1 LKLDPLWRR
10 NMPRQTTT
18 VPPKSRRSTKHPARS
33 SSKTRAGAVPEVNVG
48 QRLHELRRERDLSI
62 RALAERSGLNV
73 NTFSLIENG
82 KTSPSVSTLQ
92 QIAQALQVPIG
103 AFFESKH
110 GHKKVAYQKA
120 GQRPHAA
127 FTHGEV
133 WDLGAG
139 MPRQGAEPLIITL
152 NALADSGEHPIVHT
166 GREFVYCLE
175 GRVAYGVG
183 DETYPLDPGDS
194 LMFEAYL
201 PHRWQNLNE
210 TPSRVLLVL
219 CPMDERDQ
227 PTERH
232 LGR

>member
-1 LKLDPLWRR
+1 VSLSTAAAPTKPHRSTV
-10 NMPRQTTT
+10 RQTR
-18 VPPKSRRSTKHPARS
+18 VSGKRHD
-33 SSKTRAGAVPEVNVG
+33 GAVPEANVG
-48 QRLHELRRERDLSI
+48 QRLRALRSERGLSI

-92 QIAQALQVPIG
+92 QIAQALQVPIS
-103 AFFESKH
+103 AFFETKH
-110 GHKKVAYQKA
+110 GHNKVAYQKA

-127 FTHGEV
+127 FEYGEV

-139 MPRQGAEPLIITL
+139 MPRLGAEPLIITL
-152 NALADSGEHPIVHT
+152 HSGADSGKNPIVHT

-175 GRVAYGVG
+175 GCVAYGVG
-183 DETYPLDPGDS
+183 DETYQLDPGDS

-201 PHRWQNLNE
+201 PHHWQNLKE
-210 TPSRVLLVL
+210 APSRLLLVL

>member
-1 LKLDPLWRR
+1 
-10 NMPRQTTT
+10 MPRSTSA
-18 VPPKSRRSTKHPARS
+18 VPAEARHSTERRTRP
-33 SSKTRAGAVPEVNVG
+33 SSKTGTSAMPEVSVG
-48 QRLHELRRERDLSI
+48 QRLRELRLERNLSI

-73 NTFSLIENG
+73 NTFSLIENN

-127 FTHGEV
+127 FAHGEV

-139 MPRQGAEPLIITL
+139 MPRQGAEPLMITL
-152 NALADSGEHPIVHT
+152 NARANSGEHPIVHT

-183 DETYPLDPGDS
+183 EETYQLDPGDS

-201 PHRWQNLNE
+201 PHRWQNLKE
-210 TPSRVLLVL
+210 VPSRLLLVL
-219 CPMDERDQ
+219 CPMDEHDQ

>member
-1 LKLDPLWRR
+1 
-10 NMPRQTTT
+10 
-18 VPPKSRRSTKHPARS
+18 VPRSTTAVPARS
-33 SSKTRAGAVPEVNVG
+33 SHRTKRAARLSGKLPTGAVPEVNVG
-48 QRLHELRRERDLSI
+48 QRLRELRLERSLSI

-92 QIAQALQVPIG
+92 QIALALQVPIS
-103 AFFESKH
+103 AFFKTKHDHSK
-110 GHKKVAYQKA
+110 VVYQKA
-120 GQRPHAA
+120 GQRPHAVFA
-127 FTHGEV
+127 HDEV

-139 MPRQGAEPLIITL
+139 MSRLGAEPLVIAL
-152 NALADSGEHPIVHT
+152 NSRANSGKHPIEHT
-166 GREFVYCLE
+166 GRESVYCLE
-175 GRVAYGVG
+175 GCAAYGVG
-183 DETYPLDPGDS
+183 DETYQLNLGDS

-201 PHRWQNLNE
+201 PHHWQNLNE
-210 TPSRVLLVL
+210 EAPSRLLLVL

>member
-1 LKLDPLWRR
+1 
-10 NMPRQTTT
+10 MPRSIVAAPTRPRRGAGRQT
-18 VPPKSRRSTKHPARS
+18 RSAG
-33 SSKTRAGAVPEVNVG
+33 KTRSPVAPEVNVG
-48 QRLHELRRERDLSI
+48 HRLRELRLERNLSI

-73 NTFSLIENG
+73 NTFSLIENN

-92 QIAQALQVPIG
+92 QMAQALQVPIS
-103 AFFESKH
+103 AFFETKD
-110 GHKKVAYQKA
+110 GHSQVAYQKA
-120 GQRPHAA
+120 GQRPHASFA
-127 FTHGEV
+127 HGEV

-139 MPRQGAEPLIITL
+139 MPRQGAEPLVITL
-152 NALADSGEHPIVHT
+152 NARAGSGKTPIVHT

-175 GRVAYGVG
+175 GSVAYVVG
-183 DETYPLDPGDS
+183 EETYQLDPGDS

-201 PHRWQNLNE
+201 PHHWQNLKE
-210 TPSRVLLVL
+210 TPSRLLLVL

>member
-1 LKLDPLWRR
+1 
-10 NMPRQTTT
+10 
-18 VPPKSRRSTKHPARS
+18 
-33 SSKTRAGAVPEVNVG
+33 VPEVNVG
-48 QRLHELRRERDLSI
+48 QRLRELRLERNLSI

-92 QIAQALQVPIG
+92 QIAQALRVPIS
-103 AFFESKH
+103 AFFETKD
-110 GHKKVAYQKA
+110 GHSKVAYQKA
-120 GQRPHAA
+120 GQRPHASFA
-127 FTHGEV
+127 HGDL

-139 MPRQGAEPLIITL
+139 MPRQGAEPLIIAL
-152 NALADSGEHPIVHT
+152 NPGADSGRHPIVHT
-166 GREFVYCLE
+166 GREFVYCLD

-183 DETYPLDPGDS
+183 DETYQLDPGDS

-210 TPSRVLLVL
+210 DAPSRLLLVL

>member
-1 LKLDPLWRR
+1 
-10 NMPRQTTT
+10 MT
-18 VPPKSRRSTKHPARS
+18 RSTTAVPIQLRRTTKRRTRS
-33 SSKTRAGAVPEVNVG
+33 ATKTRADIVPEVNVG
-48 QRLHELRRERDLSI
+48 QRLRELRLERSLSI

-73 NTFSLIENG
+73 NTFSLIENN
-82 KTSPSVSTLQ
+82 KASPSVSTLQ
-92 QIAQALQVPIG
+92 QIAQALQVPIS
-103 AFFESKH
+103 AFFETKH
-110 GHKKVAYQKA
+110 GHNKVAYQKA
-120 GQRPHAA
+120 GQRPHAIFA
-127 FTHGEV
+127 HGEV

-152 NALADSGEHPIVHT
+152 NARADSGEHPIVHT

-183 DETYPLDPGDS
+183 NEIYQLDPGDS

-201 PHRWQNLNE
+201 PHHWQNLNE
-210 TPSRVLLVL
+210 EAPSRLLLVL

>member
-1 LKLDPLWRR
+1 
-10 NMPRQTTT
+10 M
-18 VPPKSRRSTKHPARS
+18 SRSTAAVTAQARPATHHAAHPV
-33 SSKTRAGAVPEVNVG
+33 SKVQAGPVPEVNVG
-48 QRLHELRRERDLSI
+48 QRLRELRLERSLSI

-73 NTFSLIENG
+73 NTFSLIENN

-92 QIAQALQVPIG
+92 QIAQALQVSIS
-103 AFFESKH
+103 AFFETKY
-110 GHKKVAYQKA
+110 GHNTVAYQKA
-120 GQRPHAA
+120 GQHPYAA
-127 FTHGEV
+127 FEYGEV

-139 MPRQGAEPLIITL
+139 MPRLGAEPLIMTL
-152 NALADSGEHPIVHT
+152 HVGTDSGKNPIVHT

-183 DETYPLDPGDS
+183 AETYQLDPGDS

-201 PHRWQNLNE
+201 PHHWQNLSE
-210 TPSRVLLVL
+210 APARLLLVL
-219 CPMDERDQ
+219 CPMDQRDQ

>member
-1 LKLDPLWRR
+1 
-10 NMPRQTTT
+10 MSQAATAT
-18 VPPKSRRSTKHPARS
+18 PARPHR
-33 SSKTRAGAVPEVNVG
+33 KPKRQARPVNKGRVKAVSEVNVG
-48 QRLHELRRERDLSI
+48 QRLRELRLERDLSI

-73 NTFSLIENG
+73 NTFSLIENN
-82 KTSPSVSTLQ
+82 KASPSVSTLQ
-92 QIAQALQVPIG
+92 QIAQALQVPIS
-103 AFFESKH
+103 AFFEIKH
-110 GHKKVAYQKA
+110 GHSKVAYQKS
-120 GQRPHAA
+120 GQRPHAPFA
-127 FTHGEV
+127 HGEM

-152 NALADSGEHPIVHT
+152 NARADSGKNPIVHT

-175 GRVAYGVG
+175 GNVAYMVG
-183 DETYPLDPGDS
+183 EETYQLDPGDS

-210 TPSRVLLVL
+210 TPSRLLLVL
-219 CPMDERDQ
+219 CPMDDRDQ